1 MVRCGGRDGRQERIP
16 ERIVDGMSVART
28 VRKTIHL
35 RKIVDTQCQEL
46 AMNIILKFRR
56 TVGCVPGIETD
67 LILRRWDFG
76 HPQSS
81 NVGSR
86 FSSESVKVIV
96 EAESRRIGRN
106 NSPPPGPTT
115 CADVPIKIRFHIARF
130 PVQRSAKKRI
140 GNVADDSVG
149 LSVLDGEKQRERSDG
164 PVV

>member
-1 MVRCGGRDGRQERIP
+1 MVRCDGRYGRQERIP
-16 ERIVDGMSVART
+16 ERVVDGMSVTRT

-35 RKIVDTQCQEL
+35 REIVDTQCQEL
-46 AMNIILKFRR
+46 AMNIVLNFWR

-96 EAESRRIGRN
+96 EAESRRIRRN
-106 NSPPPGPTT
+106 NSPPGPTT
-115 CADVPIKIRFHIARF
+115 CADIPIKIRFHIARF
-130 PVQRSAKKRI
+130 PVQRSAKKGI
-140 GNVADDSVG
+140 GNVADDSVS
-149 LSVLDGEKQRERSDG
+149 LSVLDGEKKRERSDG